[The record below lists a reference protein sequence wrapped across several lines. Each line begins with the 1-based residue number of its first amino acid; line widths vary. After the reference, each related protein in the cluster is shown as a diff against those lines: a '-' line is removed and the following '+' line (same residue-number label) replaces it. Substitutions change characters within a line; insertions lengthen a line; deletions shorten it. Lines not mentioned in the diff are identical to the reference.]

1 MIKTKILAAL
11 LLGISVF
18 VSSCAVDSV
27 VVKPGYDFQRIRRV
41 AVLEF
46 RDSAYYPNSGSM
58 VSQLFVKYLLKAGY
72 DVVEREELQSILREH
87 QLSVEGVLNRSQV
100 KEFGK
105 LSGVDAFIAGTIPM
119 VIPDRELYENGNIR
133 YIAAQ
138 VGVTCRMIDVETGEV
153 LWAGSDT
160 YDAMNTQTAFEYL
173 VSSIVRQFVKDL
185 NTASQKPRTGGL

>member
-105 LSGVDAFIAGTIPM
+105 LSGVDAFIAG
-119 VIPDRELYENGNIR
+119 
-133 YIAAQ
+133 
-138 VGVTCRMIDVETGEV
+138 
-153 LWAGSDT
+153 
-160 YDAMNTQTAFEYL
+160 
-173 VSSIVRQFVKDL
+173 
-185 NTASQKPRTGGL
+185 